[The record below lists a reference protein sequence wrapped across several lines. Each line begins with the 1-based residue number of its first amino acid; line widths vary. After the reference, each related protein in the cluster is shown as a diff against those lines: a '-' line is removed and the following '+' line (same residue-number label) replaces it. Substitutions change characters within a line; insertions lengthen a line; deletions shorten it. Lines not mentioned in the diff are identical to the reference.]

1 MDSIYIAYAMYMI
14 YIFFVYINDI
24 PKLMPQQYEQMLEDV
39 VGQEDSEAHTIQLD
53 QTQMEMSIVLHTN

>member
-1 MDSIYIAYAMYMI
+1 MYMI
-14 YIFFVYINDI
+14 CIFFVYTNDI

-53 QTQMEMSIVLHTN
+53 QTQMEMSIQTKIL